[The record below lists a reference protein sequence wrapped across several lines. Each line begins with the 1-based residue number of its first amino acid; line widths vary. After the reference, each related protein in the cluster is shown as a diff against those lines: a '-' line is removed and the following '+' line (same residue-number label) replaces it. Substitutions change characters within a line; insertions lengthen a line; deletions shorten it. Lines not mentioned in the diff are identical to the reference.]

1 MTVGEVPRV
10 AAPPARAEWVVLAA
24 FAGFGVT
31 WGMYAAAIPAIRAA
45 TGVSDGFLGAALSC
59 IGLTALPAMLFAGR
73 LIDRAGRPAFVA
85 ALALFA
91 VTAPLPM
98 VVTSGPALVVTL
110 LVFGACS
117 GAFDVAINHA
127 AVAAEATTGRRVLNR
142 AHAVFSLG
150 LLSGSLI
157 LGASRSA
164 GLTPRWPLAA
174 LGLLLLAGA
183 VPAWTGLAGTHATS
197 ESGPAGGRG
206 VWAGGLVWVAGTLG
220 ILALL
225 VESGLQQW
233 SAVFLEDVLKT
244 APATSSLGP
253 AVFAGAAAAG
263 RLSGHYLGRA
273 VGDVGL
279 LVCAGLLA
287 APGAIL
293 LATAGGPAV
302 ALGGLCLAGIG
313 ISVGSP
319 TLYGFAGRRVP
330 ASARGRMVA
339 AVSGI
344 AYIGLLGGPGLV
356 GQLADVFSL
365 RWAIGTL
372 AAVALLMGA
381 GSLTLRRWSVT
392 PTRGSVTPPGQASPA
407 TSQPARPAPAW

>member
-1 MTVGEVPRV
+1 VTGHADR
-10 AAPPARAEWVVLAA
+10 VVLAA

-45 TGVSDGFLGAALSC
+45 TGVSDGFLGTALSC
-59 IGLTALPAMLFAGR
+59 VGLTALPAMLFAGR
-73 LIDRAGRPAFVA
+73 LIDRVGRPAFVV

-98 VVTSGPALVVTL
+98 VVSSGPALVVTL
-110 LVFGACS
+110 LVFGGCS

-150 LLSGSLI
+150 LLAGSLL
-157 LGASRSA
+157 LGVSRSA

-174 LGLLLLAGA
+174 LALVLLAGA
-183 VPAWTGLAGTHATS
+183 VPAWAGLTGAPGP
-197 ESGPAGGRG
+197 GPATGGRG
-206 VWAGGLVWVAGTLG
+206 PWTGGLVWVAGTLG

-233 SAVFLEDVLKT
+233 SAVFLEDVLST
-244 APATSSLGP
+244 SPVTSSLGP
-253 AVFAGAAAAG
+253 AAFAGAAAAG
-263 RLSGHYLGRA
+263 RLAGHYLGQK

-279 LVCAGLLA
+279 LVGAGLIA
-287 APGAIL
+287 APGAVL

-302 ALGGLCLAGIG
+302 ALAGLFLAGTG

-339 AVSGI
+339 AVSGL
-344 AYIGLLGGPGLV
+344 AYVGLLGGPGLV
-356 GQLADVFSL
+356 GRLADLFSL
-365 RWAIGTL
+365 RWAIGAL
-372 AAVALLMGA
+372 AVIALLMGA
-381 GSLTLRRWSVT
+381 GSLTLRRW
-392 PTRGSVTPPGQASPA
+392 
-407 TSQPARPAPAW
+407 PAPESL

>member
-1 MTVGEVPRV
+1 MTGREPVGDVTRP
-10 AAPPARAEWVVLAA
+10 AARAAEWVVLAA

-59 IGLTALPAMLFAGR
+59 VGLTALPAMLFAGR

-98 VVTSGPALVVTL
+98 VVTSGPALVLTL
-110 LVFGACS
+110 LVFGGCS

-127 AVAAEATTGRRVLNR
+127 AVAAEAATGRRVLNR

-174 LGLLLLAGA
+174 LGLVLLAGA
-183 VPAWTGLAGTHATS
+183 APAWAGLAGTHAAP
-197 ESGPAGGRG
+197 EPGAAAGGRG
-206 VWAGGLVWVAGTLG
+206 VWTGGLVWVAGALG
-220 ILALL
+220 VLALL

-244 APATSSLGP
+244 APAISSLGP

-263 RLSGHYLGRA
+263 RMSGHFLGRT
-273 VGDVGL
+273 VGDVTL
-279 LVCAGLLA
+279 LVCAGLAA
-287 APGAIL
+287 APGAVL
-293 LATAGGPAV
+293 LATAGSPAV
-302 ALGGLCLAGIG
+302 ALAGLFLAGMG

-330 ASARGRMVA
+330 ASMRGRMVA

-344 AYIGLLGGPGLV
+344 AYVGLLGGPGLV
-356 GQLADVFSL
+356 GQLADLSGL
-365 RWAIGTL
+365 RWAFGVL
-372 AAVALLMGA
+372 AVIALVLGA
-381 GSLTLRRWSVT
+381 GSLTLRRWSLT
-392 PTRGSVTPPGQASPA
+392 PAGGR
-407 TSQPARPAPAW
+407 

>member
-1 MTVGEVPRV
+1 VTAPEPVSAAVRDQA
-10 AAPPARAEWVVLAA
+10 AAPTGTRCAGVVVLAA
-24 FAGFGVT
+24 FGGFGLT
-31 WGMYAAAIPAIRAA
+31 WGMYAAAVPAIRAA

-59 IGLTALPAMLFAGR
+59 VGLTALPAMLFVGR
-73 LIDRAGRPAFVA
+73 LIDWAGRTAFA
-85 ALALFA
+85 GALVLFA

-98 VVTSGPALVVTL
+98 FTTSGAALVVTL

-117 GAFDVAINHA
+117 GGYDVAINHA
-127 AVAAEATTGRRVLNR
+127 AVAAEAATGRRVLNR

-150 LLSGSLI
+150 LLCGSLVI
-157 LGASRSA
+157 GAVRSG
-164 GLTPRWPLAA
+164 GLTPRWPLTV
-174 LGLLLLAGA
+174 LGVALLLTA
-183 VPAWTGLAGTHATS
+183 VPAWAGLAGTHATA
-197 ESGPAGGRG
+197 EPDPATPGRG
-206 VWAGGLVWVAGTLG
+206 TWAGALVWVAGTLG

-244 APATSSLGP
+244 APAVSSLGP

-263 RLSGHYLGRA
+263 RLSGHFLGR
-273 VGDVGL
+273 VLSDVAL
-279 LVCAGLLA
+279 LVAAGLIA
-287 APGAIL
+287 APGALL
-293 LATAGGPAV
+293 LATAPHPDV
-302 ALGGLCLAGIG
+302 ALIGLFLAGMG

-356 GQLADVFSL
+356 GQLADAFTL
-365 RWAIGTL
+365 RWAIGVL
-372 AAVALLMGA
+372 AVIAVVLAT
-381 GSLTLRRWSVT
+381 GSLTLRRWS
-392 PTRGSVTPPGQASPA
+392 QATA
-407 TSQPARPAPAW
+407 GAGERTS

>member
-1 MTVGEVPRV
+1 MAVRPAGDGGSRVTGRESVGEVPRV

-59 IGLTALPAMLFAGR
+59 VGLTALPAMLFAGR

-85 ALALFA
+85 ALVLFA

-110 LVFGACS
+110 LVFGGCS

-150 LLSGSLI
+150 LLSGSLV

-174 LGLLLLAGA
+174 LGLVLLAGA
-183 VPAWTGLAGTHATS
+183 VPAWAGLAGTHATP
-197 ESGPAGGRG
+197 EPGPAQSGRA
-206 VWAGGLVWVAGTLG
+206 VWAEALVWVAGTLG
-220 ILALL
+220 VLALL

-233 SAVFLEDVLKT
+233 SAVFLEDVLRT
-244 APATSSLGP
+244 TPATSSLGP

-263 RLSGHYLGRA
+263 RMSGHFLGRA
-273 VGDVGL
+273 VGDVTL
-279 LVCAGLLA
+279 LVCAGLIA
-287 APGAIL
+287 APGAVL

-302 ALGGLCLAGIG
+302 ALAGLFLAGMG

-356 GQLADVFSL
+356 GQLAGLFGL
-365 RWAIGTL
+365 RWAIGAL
-372 AAVALLMGA
+372 AVIAVVMGV
-381 GSLTLRRWSVT
+381 GSLTLRRWAAG
-392 PTRGSVTPPGQASPA
+392 RGDLPLT
-407 TSQPARPAPAW
+407 

>member
-1 MTVGEVPRV
+1 VTGREAVGEVPR
-10 AAPPARAEWVVLAA
+10 AATPPARADWVVLAA

-85 ALALFA
+85 ALVLFA

-98 VVTSGPALVVTL
+98 VVSSGPALVVTL
-110 LVFGACS
+110 LVFGGCS

-150 LLSGSLI
+150 LLSGSLL

-174 LGLLLLAGA
+174 LALVLLAGA
-183 VPAWTGLAGTHATS
+183 VPAWAGLTGTHTTHES
-197 ESGPAGGRG
+197 EPAAGGRG
-206 VWAGGLVWVAGTLG
+206 LWAGGLVWVAGTLG

-263 RLSGHYLGRA
+263 RMSGHYLGRA
-273 VGDVGL
+273 AGDVGL
-279 LVCAGLLA
+279 LVCAGLIA
-287 APGAIL
+287 APGAVL

-302 ALGGLCLAGIG
+302 ALAGLFLAGMG

-330 ASARGRMVA
+330 ASTRGRMVA

-356 GQLADVFSL
+356 GQLADVFGL
-365 RWAIGTL
+365 RWAFGTL
-372 AAVALLMGA
+372 AVIALVMGA
-381 GSLTLRRWSVT
+381 GSLTLRRWSAT
-392 PTRGSVTPPGQASPA
+392 EPAA
-407 TSQPARPAPAW
+407 TSAEGR

>member
-1 MTVGEVPRV
+1 VTGREAVGEVPRA
-10 AAPPARAEWVVLAA
+10 AAPSARADWVVLAA

-73 LIDRAGRPAFVA
+73 LIDRVGRPAFVA
-85 ALALFA
+85 ALVLFA

-98 VVTSGPALVVTL
+98 VVSSGPALVVTL
-110 LVFGACS
+110 LVFGGCS

-150 LLSGSLI
+150 LLSGSLL

-174 LGLLLLAGA
+174 LALVLLAGA
-183 VPAWTGLAGTHATS
+183 VPAWAGLTGTHTTHES
-197 ESGPAGGRG
+197 EPAAGGRG
-206 VWAGGLVWVAGTLG
+206 LWAGGLVWVAGTLG

-263 RLSGHYLGRA
+263 RMSGHYLGRA

-279 LVCAGLLA
+279 LVCAGLIA
-287 APGAIL
+287 APGAVL
-293 LATAGGPAV
+293 LATAGSPAV
-302 ALGGLCLAGIG
+302 ALTGLCLAGIG

-330 ASARGRMVA
+330 ASTRGRMVA

-356 GQLADVFSL
+356 GQLADLFSL
-365 RWAIGTL
+365 RWAFGTL
-372 AAVALLMGA
+372 AVIALVMGA
-381 GSLTLRRWSVT
+381 GSLTLRRWSA
-392 PTRGSVTPPGQASPA
+392 PEPAA
-407 TSQPARPAPAW
+407 TSAESR

>member
-1 MTVGEVPRV
+1 VTGVSAVPRV
-10 AAPPARAEWVVLAA
+10 AAPAARAEWVVLAA

-98 VVTSGPALVVTL
+98 VVTSGPALVLTL
-110 LVFGACS
+110 LVFGGCS

-127 AVAAEATTGRRVLNR
+127 AVAAEATTRRRVLNR

-150 LLSGSLI
+150 LLSGSLV

-174 LGLLLLAGA
+174 LGLLLLVGA
-183 VPAWTGLAGTHATS
+183 VPAWAGLAGTHATHEPGS
-197 ESGPAGGRG
+197 TADGRG
-206 VWAGGLVWVAGTLG
+206 VWTGALVWVAGTLG

-263 RLSGHYLGRA
+263 RLSGHFLGRA

-279 LVCAGLLA
+279 LVCAGLIA
-287 APGAIL
+287 APGAVL

-302 ALGGLCLAGIG
+302 ALAGLFVAGMG

-372 AAVALLMGA
+372 AVVALVMGA
-381 GSLTLRRWSVT
+381 GALTLRRWAAPPVT
-392 PTRGSVTPPGQASPA
+392 SAGDR
-407 TSQPARPAPAW
+407 

>member
-1 MTVGEVPRV
+1 VTGREAVGEVPR
-10 AAPPARAEWVVLAA
+10 AATPPARADWVVLAA

-85 ALALFA
+85 ALVLFA

-98 VVTSGPALVVTL
+98 VVSSGPALVVTL
-110 LVFGACS
+110 LVFGGCS

-150 LLSGSLI
+150 LLSGSLL

-174 LGLLLLAGA
+174 LALVLLAGA
-183 VPAWTGLAGTHATS
+183 VPAWAGLTGTHTTHES
-197 ESGPAGGRG
+197 EPAAGGRG
-206 VWAGGLVWVAGTLG
+206 LWAGGLVWVAGTLG

-263 RLSGHYLGRA
+263 RMSGHYLGRA
-273 VGDVGL
+273 AGDVGL
-279 LVCAGLLA
+279 LVCAGLIA
-287 APGAIL
+287 APGAVL

-302 ALGGLCLAGIG
+302 ALAGLFLAGMG

-330 ASARGRMVA
+330 ASTRGRMVA

-356 GQLADVFSL
+356 GQLADVFGL
-365 RWAIGTL
+365 RWAFGTL
-372 AAVALLMGA
+372 AVIALVMGA
-381 GSLTLRRWSVT
+381 GSLTLRRWSA
-392 PTRGSVTPPGQASPA
+392 PEPAA
-407 TSQPARPAPAW
+407 TSAEGR

>member
-1 MTVGEVPRV
+1 VTGREPVGELPRV

-110 LVFGACS
+110 LVFGGCS

-150 LLSGSLI
+150 LLSGSLV

-174 LGLLLLAGA
+174 LGLLLLAGTVA
-183 VPAWTGLAGTHATS
+183 AWSGLAGTHAIP
-197 ESGPAGGRG
+197 EPGPAAGGRG

-220 ILALL
+220 VLALL

-263 RLSGHYLGRA
+263 RLSGHFLGRA
-273 VGDVGL
+273 VGDVAL
-279 LVCAGLLA
+279 LVCAGLIA
-287 APGAIL
+287 APGAVL
-293 LATAGGPAV
+293 LATAGGPAM
-302 ALGGLCLAGIG
+302 ALAGLCLAGVG

-356 GQLADVFSL
+356 GQLADGFGL
-365 RWAIGTL
+365 RWAVGTL
-372 AAVALLMGA
+372 AVVALAMGA
-381 GSLTLRRWSVT
+381 GALTLRRWSAPLVT
-392 PTRGSVTPPGQASPA
+392 SAEGR
-407 TSQPARPAPAW
+407 

>member
-1 MTVGEVPRV
+1 VTGREAVGEVPR
-10 AAPPARAEWVVLAA
+10 AATPPARADWVVLAA

-85 ALALFA
+85 ALVLFA

-98 VVTSGPALVVTL
+98 VVSSGPALVVTL
-110 LVFGACS
+110 LVFGGCS

-150 LLSGSLI
+150 LLSGSLL

-174 LGLLLLAGA
+174 LALVLLAGA
-183 VPAWTGLAGTHATS
+183 VPAWAGLTGTHTTHES
-197 ESGPAGGRG
+197 EPAAGGRG
-206 VWAGGLVWVAGTLG
+206 LWAGGLVWVAGTLG

-263 RLSGHYLGRA
+263 RMSGHYLGRA
-273 VGDVGL
+273 AGDVGL
-279 LVCAGLLA
+279 LVCAGLIA
-287 APGAIL
+287 APGAVL

-302 ALGGLCLAGIG
+302 ALAGLFLAGMG

-330 ASARGRMVA
+330 ASTRGRMVA

-356 GQLADVFSL
+356 GQLADVFGL
-365 RWAIGTL
+365 RWAFGTL
-372 AAVALLMGA
+372 AVIALVMGA
-381 GSLTLRRWSVT
+381 GSLTLRRWSAPEPAAT
-392 PTRGSVTPPGQASPA
+392 PAEGR
-407 TSQPARPAPAW
+407 